1 MSDLLVIKEQTVGEQ
16 LVGEQCASKLLVDLK
31 QVYGRSVRIGGN
43 LSEKHETVTN
53 MRSKQEPILA
63 IRCAQQ
69 SSERGP
75 YGATAR
81 WPDGR
86 MDGWTDTPSHRD
98 ATAHLKRKKGNI
110 NYDADT

>member
-69 SSERGP
+69 SSEGVTARQ
-75 YGATAR
+75 AR
-81 WPDGR
+81 WPDGPMGGR
-86 MDGWTDTPSHRD
+86 TDTPSHRD